1 MSDKTASAPQ
11 QGGNQ
16 TDSRSG
22 EARSVRLE
30 ERHGLFSPLT
40 WRILAVNAL
49 ALFVLVAGILY
60 LGRYKQELIHSELE
74 AMAVQAEMYAAAL
87 STAAVG
93 RGDDATERVK
103 LETAREMVRRLV
115 GITGARARLFGAN
128 GQLIADSRNIQ
139 SFGAGAVQAE
149 ELPAPGDDDE
159 LAEIMRNLT
168 EGVLSLFEGD
178 QPLPLY
184 VDPPIAS
191 ASDYPE
197 VRAALAG
204 YSRGVVRVDGRGRRV
219 LSVSVPVQRFKQV
232 LASIMLTKNG
242 DTIESALHAVRL
254 DILKIF
260 VFAFGITVLLSIY
273 LAGVITRPLNR
284 LARAAERVRR
294 SKNRQFTIP
303 DLTDRN
309 DEIGDLSGTLR
320 DMTETLWDRMDAIE
334 RFAADV
340 AHEIKNPLTSLRSA
354 VETATRLKDAERQ
367 RRLMEIIAEDVQ
379 RLDRLISD
387 ISDYSRMD
395 AELSRAESEE
405 VDLRVLLQTLSELY
419 NAGGDGPQVK
429 VTAPENLVV
438 PALESRLVQV
448 FRNLISNA
456 LTFSPE
462 HGEVRVRAWRDKN
475 QAVITIEDDGP
486 GIPAGKE
493 EAIFNRFYT
502 ERPSSE
508 KFGQHSGLG
517 LSISQRIVAAHNGH
531 LSASNRTLD
540 GEVKGA
546 VFTVRL
552 PLETSGR

>member
-1 MSDKTASAPQ
+1 MSDFAAEDNDDQTTVQHETRTA
-11 QGGNQ
+11 
-16 TDSRSG
+16 RI
-22 EARSVRLE
+22 E

-87 STAAVG
+87 STSAVSS
-93 RGDDATERVK
+93 GDDATNQVK
-103 LETAREMVRRLV
+103 LEVAREMVRRLV
-115 GITGARARLFGAN
+115 GITGARTRLFAVN
-128 GQLIADSRNIQ
+128 GNLIADSRNIK
-139 SFGAGAVQAE
+139 SFGAGTIQAE
-149 ELPAPGDDDE
+149 ELPAPGDDDFF
-159 LAEIMRNLT
+159 AEVMRNLT
-168 EGVLSLFEGD
+168 DGLLALFEGD

-184 VDPPIAS
+184 VDPPVAS
-191 ASDYPE
+191 AADYPE

-204 YSRGVVRVDGRGRRV
+204 YSRGVVRVDGQGRRV
-219 LSVSVPVQRFKQV
+219 LSVSVPVARFKQV
-232 LASIMLTKNG
+232 LASVMMTKSG
-242 DTIESALHAVRL
+242 DTIETALHAVRL

-294 SKNRQFTIP
+294 SKNRQFAIP
-303 DLTDRN
+303 DLSDRN
-309 DEIGDLSGTLR
+309 DEIGDLSTTLR

-354 VETATRLKDAERQ
+354 VETATRLKDPERQ

-395 AELSRAESEE
+395 AELSRTESEE
-405 VDLRVLLQTLSELY
+405 VDLRPLLQTMGELY
-419 NAGGDGPQVK
+419 NANPDGPRIK
-429 VTAPENLVV
+429 VAVPENLVV
-438 PALESRLVQV
+438 PALESRLTQV

-456 LTFSPE
+456 ITFTPE
-462 HGEVRVRAWRDKN
+462 GGEVRVRAWRDKN
-475 QAVITIEDDGP
+475 QAIITIEDDGP
-486 GIPAGKE
+486 GIPSGKE

-502 ERPSSE
+502 ERPSTE

-517 LSISQRIVAAHNGH
+517 LSISKRIMSAHNGE
-531 LSASNRTLD
+531 LSAQNRVLND
-540 GEVKGA
+540 EVKGA
-546 VFTVRL
+546 VFTIRL
-552 PLETSGR
+552 PLD

>member
-1 MSDKTASAPQ
+1 MSDLGTGDHDQNASASE
-11 QGGNQ
+11 
-16 TDSRSG
+16 TRTT
-22 EARSVRLE
+22 RIE

-87 STAAVG
+87 STSAVSS
-93 RGDDATERVK
+93 GDDATNRVK
-103 LETAREMVRRLV
+103 IEVAREMVRRLV
-115 GITGARARLFGAN
+115 GITGARTRLFATN
-128 GQLIADSRNIQ
+128 GSLLADSRNIQ
-139 SFGAGAVQAE
+139 SLGAGTIQAE
-149 ELPAPGDDDE
+149 ELPAPGEEDAF
-159 LAEIMRNLT
+159 AEIMRQLT
-168 EGVLSLFEGD
+168 DGILTLFEGE

-184 VDPPIAS
+184 VDPPVAS
-191 ASDYPE
+191 AADYPE

-204 YSRGVVRVDGRGRRV
+204 YSRGVVRVDSQGRRV
-219 LSVSVPVQRFKQV
+219 LSVSVPVARFKQV
-232 LASIMLTKNG
+232 LASVMLTKSG
-242 DTIESALHAVRL
+242 EPIEKALHAVRL

-294 SKNRQFTIP
+294 SKNRQFAIP
-303 DLTDRN
+303 DLSDRR
-309 DEIGDLSGTLR
+309 DEIGDLSTTLR

-354 VETATRLKDAERQ
+354 VETATRLKDPERQ

-405 VDLRVLLQTLSELY
+405 VNLGVLLTTLGELY
-419 NAGGDGPQVK
+419 NADVDGPPVRVK
-429 VTAPENLVV
+429 VPDTLNV
-438 PALESRLVQV
+438 PALESRLTQV

-456 LTFSPE
+456 ITFTPE
-462 HGEVRVRAWRDKN
+462 GGEVRVKAWCDKN
-475 QAVITIEDDGP
+475 WAVITIEDDGP
-486 GIPAGKE
+486 GIPPGKE

-502 ERPSSE
+502 ERPATE

-517 LSISQRIVAAHNGH
+517 LSISKRIIAAHNGE
-531 LSASNRTLD
+531 LSAQNRMVD

-546 VFTVRL
+546 IFTIRL
-552 PLETSGR
+552 PLD

>member
-1 MSDKTASAPQ
+1 MSDLPASAEQQSVPQ
-11 QGGNQ
+11 HE
-16 TDSRSG
+16 TRV
-22 EARSVRLE
+22 ARIE

-40 WRILAVNAL
+40 WRLLAVNAL
-49 ALFVLVAGILY
+49 ARVVLGAGIRY

-87 STAAVG
+87 STSAVG
-93 RGDDATERVK
+93 QGDDATNRVK
-103 LETAREMVRRLV
+103 LEVAREMVRRLV

-128 GQLIADSRNIQ
+128 GQLIADSRNVRT
-139 SFGAGAVQAE
+139 FGSGAVQAE
-149 ELPAPGDDDE
+149 ELPAPGEDDQ
-159 LAEIMRNLT
+159 LAEIMRKLT
-168 EGVLSLFEGD
+168 EGILSLFEGE

-184 VDPPIAS
+184 VDPPVAS

-204 YSRGVVRVDGRGRRV
+204 YSRGVVRVDSQGRRV

-242 DTIESALHAVRL
+242 DAIENALHAVRL

-303 DLTDRN
+303 DLSDRR
-309 DEIGDLSGTLR
+309 DEIGDLSTTLR

-354 VETATRLKDAERQ
+354 VETATRLKDPERQ

-395 AELSRAESEE
+395 AELSRAETEE
-405 VDLRVLLQTLSELY
+405 VDLRVLLQTLCELY
-419 NAGGDGPQVK
+419 NADADGPPVK
-429 VTAPENLVV
+429 VSVPENLIV

-456 LTFSPE
+456 ITFTPE
-462 HGEVRVRAWRDKN
+462 GGSVRVRAWRDKD
-475 QAVITIEDDGP
+475 QAVVTVEDDGP
-486 GIPAGKE
+486 GIPPGKE

-502 ERPSSE
+502 ERPSGE

-517 LSISQRIVAAHNGH
+517 LSISKRIAGAHNGD
-531 LSASNRTLD
+531 LTATNRILD

-546 VFTVRL
+546 IFTLRL
-552 PLETSGR
+552 PLEEGA

>member
-1 MSDKTASAPQ
+1 MSDLGTGDHDQNASASE
-11 QGGNQ
+11 
-16 TDSRSG
+16 TRTT
-22 EARSVRLE
+22 RIE

-87 STAAVG
+87 STSAVSS
-93 RGDDATERVK
+93 GDDATNRVK
-103 LETAREMVRRLV
+103 IEVAREMVRRLV
-115 GITGARARLFGAN
+115 GITGARTRLFATN
-128 GQLIADSRNIQ
+128 GSLLADSRNIQ
-139 SFGAGAVQAE
+139 SLGAGTIQAE
-149 ELPAPGDDDE
+149 ELPAPGEEDAF
-159 LAEIMRNLT
+159 AEIMRQLT
-168 EGVLSLFEGD
+168 DGILTLFEGE

-184 VDPPIAS
+184 VDPPVAS
-191 ASDYPE
+191 AADYPE

-204 YSRGVVRVDGRGRRV
+204 YSRGVVRVDSQGRRV
-219 LSVSVPVQRFKQV
+219 LSVSVPVARFKQV
-232 LASIMLTKNG
+232 LASVMLTKSG
-242 DTIESALHAVRL
+242 EPIEKALHAVRL

-294 SKNRQFTIP
+294 SKNRQFAIP
-303 DLTDRN
+303 DLSDRR
-309 DEIGDLSGTLR
+309 DEIGDLSTTLR

-354 VETATRLKDAERQ
+354 VETATRLKDPERQ

-405 VDLRVLLQTLSELY
+405 VNLGVLLTTLGELY
-419 NAGGDGPQVK
+419 NADVDGPPVRVK
-429 VTAPENLVV
+429 VPDTLNV
-438 PALESRLVQV
+438 PALESRLTQV

-456 LTFSPE
+456 ITFTPE
-462 HGEVRVRAWRDKN
+462 GGEVRVNAWCDKN
-475 QAVITIEDDGP
+475 WAVITIEDDGP
-486 GIPAGKE
+486 GIPPGKE

-502 ERPSSE
+502 ERPATE

-517 LSISQRIVAAHNGH
+517 LSISKRIIAAHNGE
-531 LSASNRTLD
+531 LSAQNRMVD
-540 GEVKGA
+540 GAVKGA
-546 VFTVRL
+546 IFTIRL
-552 PLETSGR
+552 PLD

>member
-1 MSDKTASAPQ
+1 MSDLPASAEQQSVPQ
-11 QGGNQ
+11 HE
-16 TDSRSG
+16 TRV
-22 EARSVRLE
+22 ARIE

-87 STAAVG
+87 STSAVG
-93 RGDDATERVK
+93 QGDDATNRVK
-103 LETAREMVRRLV
+103 LEVAREMVRRLV

-128 GQLIADSRNIQ
+128 GQLIADSRNVRT
-139 SFGAGAVQAE
+139 FGSGAVQAE
-149 ELPAPGDDDE
+149 ELPAPGEDDQ
-159 LAEIMRNLT
+159 LAEIMRKLT
-168 EGVLSLFEGD
+168 EGILSLFEGE

-184 VDPPIAS
+184 VDPPVAS

-204 YSRGVVRVDGRGRRV
+204 YSRGVVRVDSQGRRV

-242 DTIESALHAVRL
+242 DAIENALHAVRL

-303 DLTDRN
+303 DLSDRR
-309 DEIGDLSGTLR
+309 DEIGDLSTTLR

-354 VETATRLKDAERQ
+354 VETATRLKDPERQ

-395 AELSRAESEE
+395 AELSRAETEE
-405 VDLRVLLQTLSELY
+405 VDLRVLLQTLCELY
-419 NAGGDGPQVK
+419 NADADGPPVK
-429 VTAPENLVV
+429 ASVPENLIV

-456 LTFSPE
+456 ITFTPE
-462 HGEVRVRAWRDKN
+462 GGSVQVRAWRDKD
-475 QAVITIEDDGP
+475 QAVVTVEDDGP
-486 GIPAGKE
+486 GIPPGKE

-502 ERPSSE
+502 ERPSGE

-517 LSISQRIVAAHNGH
+517 LSISKRIAGAHNGD
-531 LSASNRTLD
+531 LTATNRILD

-546 VFTVRL
+546 IFTLRL
-552 PLETSGR
+552 PLEEGV

>member
-1 MSDKTASAPQ
+1 MSDLPASAKQQSAPQ
-11 QGGNQ
+11 HE
-16 TDSRSG
+16 TRA
-22 EARSVRLE
+22 ARIE

-87 STAAVG
+87 STSAVG
-93 RGDDATERVK
+93 QGDDATNRVK
-103 LETAREMVRRLV
+103 LEVAREMVRRLV

-128 GQLIADSRNIQ
+128 GQLIADSRNIR

-159 LAEIMRNLT
+159 LAEIMRSLT
-168 EGVLSLFEGD
+168 EGVLSLFEGE

-184 VDPPIAS
+184 IDPPVAS
-191 ASDYPE
+191 AADYPE

-204 YSRGVVRVDGRGRRV
+204 YSRGVVRIDSQGRRV

-242 DTIESALHAVRL
+242 DAIESALHAVRL

-303 DLTDRN
+303 DLSDRH
-309 DEIGDLSGTLR
+309 DEIGDLSTTLR

-354 VETATRLKDAERQ
+354 VETATRLKDPERQ

-379 RLDRLISD
+379 RMDRLISD

-395 AELSRAESEE
+395 AELSRAETEE
-405 VDLRVLLQTLSELY
+405 VDLRALLQTLCELY
-419 NAGGDGPQVK
+419 NADASGPRIK
-429 VTAPENLVV
+429 VSVPENLIV
-438 PALESRLVQV
+438 PALESRLAQV

-456 LTFSPE
+456 ITFTPD
-462 HGEVRVRAWRDKN
+462 GGTVRVRAWRDRDE
-475 QAVITIEDDGP
+475 AVVTVEDDGP
-486 GIPAGKE
+486 GIPPGKE

-502 ERPSSE
+502 ERPSGE

-517 LSISQRIVAAHNGH
+517 LSISKRIASAHNGD
-531 LSASNRTLD
+531 LTASNRILD
-540 GEVKGA
+540 DEVKGA
-546 VFTVRL
+546 MFTLRL
-552 PLETSGR
+552 PLEDGV

>member
-1 MSDKTASAPQ
+1 MSEYPASGTPP
-11 QGGNQ
+11 G
-16 TDSRSG
+16 SG
-22 EARSVRLE
+22 PSEYRAGRLE

-87 STAAVG
+87 STSAVG
-93 RGDDATERVK
+93 PGDDATERVK
-103 LETAREMVRRLV
+103 LEVAREMVRRLV
-115 GITGARARLFGAN
+115 GITGARTRLFAAN
-128 GQLIADSRNIQ
+128 GQLIADSRNIR

-149 ELPAPGDDDE
+149 DLPPPGEEDRF
-159 LAEIMRNLT
+159 AEIMRYLT
-168 EGVLSLFEGD
+168 EGLLTLFEGE

-184 VDPPIAS
+184 IDPPIAS
-191 ASDYPE
+191 AADYPE
-197 VRAALAG
+197 VRAALGG
-204 YSRGVVRVDGRGRRV
+204 YSRGVVRVDPQGKRV
-219 LSVSVPVQRFKQV
+219 LSVAVPVQRFKRV
-232 LASIMLTKNG
+232 LASVMLTKTG
-242 DTIESALHAVRL
+242 DQIETALQAVRL

-354 VETATRLKDAERQ
+354 VETAVRLKDPERQ
-367 RRLMEIIAEDVQ
+367 RRLMEVIAEDVQ
-379 RLDRLISD
+379 RMDRLISD

-395 AELSRAESEE
+395 AELSRAESEN
-405 VDLRVLLQTLSELY
+405 VDLRSLLQTLSELY
-419 NAGGDGPQVK
+419 NVTDGGASVTVK
-429 VTAPENLVV
+429 APENLMV

-456 LTFSPE
+456 ITFSPPG
-462 HGEVRVRAWRDKN
+462 GEVRVRAWRDKN
-475 QAVITIEDDGP
+475 EAVITIEDDGP
-486 GIPAGKE
+486 GIPPGKE
-493 EAIFNRFYT
+493 SAVFDRFYT
-502 ERPSSE
+502 ERPQGE

-517 LSISQRIVAAHNGH
+517 LSISQRIVAAHNGE
-531 LSASNRTLD
+531 LTASNRMVDGKVAGACFTL
-540 GEVKGA
+540 
-546 VFTVRL
+546 RL
-552 PLETSGR
+552 PLQV

>member
-1 MSDKTASAPQ
+1 MSDFAAEDNDDQTTVQHETRTA
-11 QGGNQ
+11 
-16 TDSRSG
+16 RI
-22 EARSVRLE
+22 E

-60 LGRYKQELIHSELE
+60 LGRYKQELIYSELE

-87 STAAVG
+87 STSAVSS
-93 RGDDATERVK
+93 GDDATNQVK
-103 LETAREMVRRLV
+103 LEVAREMVRRLV
-115 GITGARARLFGAN
+115 GITGARTRLFAVN
-128 GQLIADSRNIQ
+128 GNLIADSRNIK
-139 SFGAGAVQAE
+139 SFGAGTIQAE
-149 ELPAPGDDDE
+149 ELPAPGDDDFF
-159 LAEIMRNLT
+159 AEVMRNLT
-168 EGVLSLFEGD
+168 DGLLALFEGD

-184 VDPPIAS
+184 VDPPVAS
-191 ASDYPE
+191 AADYPE

-204 YSRGVVRVDGRGRRV
+204 YSRGVVRVDGQGRRV
-219 LSVSVPVQRFKQV
+219 LSVSVPVARFKQV
-232 LASIMLTKNG
+232 LASVMMTKSG
-242 DTIESALHAVRL
+242 DTIETALHAVRL

-294 SKNRQFTIP
+294 SKNRQFAIP
-303 DLTDRN
+303 DLSDRN
-309 DEIGDLSGTLR
+309 DEIGDLSTTLR

-354 VETATRLKDAERQ
+354 VETATRLKDPERQ

-395 AELSRAESEE
+395 AELSRTESEE
-405 VDLRVLLQTLSELY
+405 VDLRPLLQTMGELY
-419 NAGGDGPQVK
+419 NANPDGPRIK
-429 VTAPENLVV
+429 VAVPENLIV
-438 PALESRLVQV
+438 PALESRLTQV

-456 LTFSPE
+456 ITFTPE
-462 HGEVRVRAWRDKN
+462 GGEVRVRAWRDKN
-475 QAVITIEDDGP
+475 QAIITIEDDGP
-486 GIPAGKE
+486 GIPPGKE

-502 ERPSSE
+502 ERPSTE

-517 LSISQRIVAAHNGH
+517 LSISKRIMSAHNGE
-531 LSASNRTLD
+531 LSAQNRVLND
-540 GEVKGA
+540 EVKGA
-546 VFTVRL
+546 VFTIRL
-552 PLETSGR
+552 PLD

>member
-1 MSDKTASAPQ
+1 MSDLPASAEQQSVPQ
-11 QGGNQ
+11 HE
-16 TDSRSG
+16 TRV
-22 EARSVRLE
+22 ARIE

-87 STAAVG
+87 STSAVG
-93 RGDDATERVK
+93 QGDDATNRVK
-103 LETAREMVRRLV
+103 LEVAREMVRRLV

-128 GQLIADSRNIQ
+128 GQLIADSRNVRT
-139 SFGAGAVQAE
+139 FGSGAVQAE
-149 ELPAPGDDDE
+149 ELPAPGEDDQ
-159 LAEIMRNLT
+159 LAEIMRKLT
-168 EGVLSLFEGD
+168 EGILSLFEGE

-184 VDPPIAS
+184 VDPPVAS

-204 YSRGVVRVDGRGRRV
+204 YSRGVVRVDSQGRRV

-242 DTIESALHAVRL
+242 DAIENALHAVRL

-303 DLTDRN
+303 DLSDRR
-309 DEIGDLSGTLR
+309 DEIGDLSTTLR

-354 VETATRLKDAERQ
+354 VETATRLKDPERQ

-395 AELSRAESEE
+395 SELSRAETEE
-405 VDLRVLLQTLSELY
+405 VDLRVLLQTLCELY
-419 NAGGDGPQVK
+419 NADADGPPVK
-429 VTAPENLVV
+429 ASVPENLIV

-456 LTFSPE
+456 ITFTPE
-462 HGEVRVRAWRDKN
+462 GGSVRVRAWRDKD
-475 QAVITIEDDGP
+475 QAVVTVEDDGP
-486 GIPAGKE
+486 GIPPGKE

-502 ERPSSE
+502 ERPSGE

-517 LSISQRIVAAHNGH
+517 LSISKRIAGAHNGD
-531 LSASNRTLD
+531 LTATNRILD

-546 VFTVRL
+546 IFTLRL
-552 PLETSGR
+552 PLEEGA

>member
-1 MSDKTASAPQ
+1 MSDFAAEDNDDQTTVQHETRTA
-11 QGGNQ
+11 
-16 TDSRSG
+16 RI
-22 EARSVRLE
+22 E

-87 STAAVG
+87 STSAVSS
-93 RGDDATERVK
+93 GDDATNQVK
-103 LETAREMVRRLV
+103 LEVAREMVRRLV
-115 GITGARARLFGAN
+115 GITGARTRLFAVN
-128 GQLIADSRNIQ
+128 GNLIADSRNIK
-139 SFGAGAVQAE
+139 SFGAGTIQAE
-149 ELPAPGDDDE
+149 ELPAPGEDDFF
-159 LAEIMRNLT
+159 AEVMRNLT
-168 EGVLSLFEGD
+168 DGLLALFEGD

-184 VDPPIAS
+184 VDPPVAS
-191 ASDYPE
+191 AADYPE

-204 YSRGVVRVDGRGRRV
+204 YSRGVVRVDGQGRRV
-219 LSVSVPVQRFKQV
+219 LSVSVPVARFKQV
-232 LASIMLTKNG
+232 LASVMMTKSG
-242 DTIESALHAVRL
+242 DTIETALHAVRL

-294 SKNRQFTIP
+294 SKNRQFAIP
-303 DLTDRN
+303 DLSDRN
-309 DEIGDLSGTLR
+309 DEIGDLSTTLR

-354 VETATRLKDAERQ
+354 VETATRLKDPERQ

-395 AELSRAESEE
+395 AELSRTESEE
-405 VDLRVLLQTLSELY
+405 VDLRPLLQTMGELY
-419 NAGGDGPQVK
+419 NANPDGPRIK
-429 VTAPENLVV
+429 VAVPENLVV
-438 PALESRLVQV
+438 PALESRLTQV

-456 LTFSPE
+456 ITFTPE
-462 HGEVRVRAWRDKN
+462 GGEVRVRAWRDKN
-475 QAVITIEDDGP
+475 QAIITIEDDGP
-486 GIPAGKE
+486 GIPPGKE

-502 ERPSSE
+502 ERPSTE

-517 LSISQRIVAAHNGH
+517 LSISKRIMSAHNGE
-531 LSASNRTLD
+531 LSAQNRVLND
-540 GEVKGA
+540 EVKGA
-546 VFTVRL
+546 VFTIRL
-552 PLETSGR
+552 PLD

>member
-1 MSDKTASAPQ
+1 
-11 QGGNQ
+11 
-16 TDSRSG
+16 
-22 EARSVRLE
+22 
-30 ERHGLFSPLT
+30 
-40 WRILAVNAL
+40 
-49 ALFVLVAGILY
+49 
-60 LGRYKQELIHSELE
+60 
-74 AMAVQAEMYAAAL
+74 L
-87 STAAVG
+87 STSAVG
-93 RGDDATERVK
+93 QGDDATNRVK
-103 LETAREMVRRLV
+103 LEVAREMVRRLV

-128 GQLIADSRNIQ
+128 GQLIADSRNVRT
-139 SFGAGAVQAE
+139 FGSGAVQAE
-149 ELPAPGDDDE
+149 ELPAPGEDDQ
-159 LAEIMRNLT
+159 LAEIMRKLT
-168 EGVLSLFEGD
+168 EGILSLFEGE

-184 VDPPIAS
+184 VDPPVAS

-204 YSRGVVRVDGRGRRV
+204 YSRGVVRVDSQGRRV

-242 DTIESALHAVRL
+242 DAIENALHAVRL

-303 DLTDRN
+303 DLSDRR
-309 DEIGDLSGTLR
+309 DEIGDLSTTLR

-354 VETATRLKDAERQ
+354 VETATRLKDPERQ

-395 AELSRAESEE
+395 AELSRAETEE
-405 VDLRVLLQTLSELY
+405 VDLRVLLQTLCELY
-419 NAGGDGPQVK
+419 NADADGPPVK
-429 VTAPENLVV
+429 ASVPENLIV

-456 LTFSPE
+456 ITFTPE
-462 HGEVRVRAWRDKN
+462 GGSVRVRAWRDKD
-475 QAVITIEDDGP
+475 QAVVTVEDDGP
-486 GIPAGKE
+486 GIPPGKE

-502 ERPSSE
+502 ERPSGE

-517 LSISQRIVAAHNGH
+517 LSISKRIAGAHNGD
-531 LSASNRTLD
+531 LTATNRILD

-546 VFTVRL
+546 IFTLRL
-552 PLETSGR
+552 PLEEGA

>member
-1 MSDKTASAPQ
+1 MSDFAAEDNDDQTTVQHETRTA
-11 QGGNQ
+11 
-16 TDSRSG
+16 RI
-22 EARSVRLE
+22 E

-87 STAAVG
+87 STSAVSS
-93 RGDDATERVK
+93 GDDATNQVK
-103 LETAREMVRRLV
+103 LEVAREMVRRLV
-115 GITGARARLFGAN
+115 GITGARTRLFAVN
-128 GQLIADSRNIQ
+128 GNLIADSRNIK
-139 SFGAGAVQAE
+139 SFGAGTIQAE
-149 ELPAPGDDDE
+149 ELPAPGEDDFF
-159 LAEIMRNLT
+159 AEVMRNLT
-168 EGVLSLFEGD
+168 DGLLALFEGD

-184 VDPPIAS
+184 VDPPVAS
-191 ASDYPE
+191 AADYPE

-204 YSRGVVRVDGRGRRV
+204 YSRGVVRVDGQGRRV
-219 LSVSVPVQRFKQV
+219 LSVSVPVARFKQV
-232 LASIMLTKNG
+232 LASVMMTKSG
-242 DTIESALHAVRL
+242 DTIETALHAVRL

-294 SKNRQFTIP
+294 SKNRQFAIP
-303 DLTDRN
+303 DLSDRN
-309 DEIGDLSGTLR
+309 DEIGDLSTTLR

-354 VETATRLKDAERQ
+354 VETATRLKDPERQ

-395 AELSRAESEE
+395 AELSRTESEE
-405 VDLRVLLQTLSELY
+405 VDLRPLLQTMGELY
-419 NAGGDGPQVK
+419 NANPDGPRIK
-429 VTAPENLVV
+429 VAVPENLIV
-438 PALESRLVQV
+438 PALESRLTQV

-456 LTFSPE
+456 ITFTPE
-462 HGEVRVRAWRDKN
+462 GGEVRVRAWRDKN
-475 QAVITIEDDGP
+475 QAIITIEDDGP
-486 GIPAGKE
+486 GIPPGKE

-502 ERPSSE
+502 ERPSTE

-517 LSISQRIVAAHNGH
+517 LSISKRIMSAHNGE
-531 LSASNRTLD
+531 LSAQNRVLND
-540 GEVKGA
+540 EVKGA
-546 VFTVRL
+546 VFTIRL
-552 PLETSGR
+552 PLD

>member
-1 MSDKTASAPQ
+1 MND
-11 QGGNQ
+11 QGADEHDQ
-16 TDSRSG
+16 KAVPS
-22 EARSVRLE
+22 EARAVRIE
-30 ERHGLFSPLT
+30 ERHGLLSPLT

-87 STAAVG
+87 STSAVSS
-93 RGDDATERVK
+93 GDDATNRVK
-103 LETAREMVRRLV
+103 IEVAREMVRRLV
-115 GITGARARLFGAN
+115 GITGARTRLFATN
-128 GQLIADSRNIQ
+128 GSLLADSRNIQ
-139 SFGAGAVQAE
+139 SLGAGTIQAE
-149 ELPAPGDDDE
+149 QLPAPGEEDVF
-159 LAEIMRNLT
+159 AEIMRQLT
-168 EGVLSLFEGD
+168 DGILTLFEGE

-184 VDPPIAS
+184 VDPPVAS
-191 ASDYPE
+191 AADYPE

-204 YSRGVVRVDGRGRRV
+204 YSRGVVRVDSQGRRV
-219 LSVSVPVQRFKQV
+219 LSVSVPVARFKQV
-232 LASIMLTKNG
+232 LASVMLTKSG
-242 DTIESALHAVRL
+242 ESIENALHAVRL

-294 SKNRQFTIP
+294 SKNRQFAIP
-303 DLTDRN
+303 DLSDRR
-309 DEIGDLSGTLR
+309 DEIGDLSTTLR

-354 VETATRLKDAERQ
+354 VETATRLKDPERQ

-405 VDLRVLLQTLSELY
+405 VDLRVLLQTLGELY
-419 NAGGDGPQVK
+419 NADVDGPRIRVS
-429 VTAPENLVV
+429 VPDELNV
-438 PALESRLVQV
+438 PALESRLTQV

-456 LTFSPE
+456 ITFTPPG
-462 HGEVRVRAWRDKN
+462 GEVRIKASGEKSW
-475 QAVITIEDDGP
+475 AVVTIEDDGP
-486 GIPAGKE
+486 GIPPGKE

-502 ERPSSE
+502 ERPSTE

-517 LSISQRIVAAHNGH
+517 LSISKRIISAHNGE
-531 LSASNRTLD
+531 LAAQNRVED
-540 GEVKGA
+540 GAVKGA
-546 VFTVRL
+546 VFTIRL
-552 PLETSGR
+552 PLD

>member
-1 MSDKTASAPQ
+1 MSDLPASVEQHSVPQ
-11 QGGNQ
+11 HEP
-16 TDSRSG
+16 RV
-22 EARSVRLE
+22 ARIE

-87 STAAVG
+87 STSAVG
-93 RGDDATERVK
+93 QGDDATNRVK
-103 LETAREMVRRLV
+103 LEVAREMVRRLV

-128 GQLIADSRNIQ
+128 GELIADSRNVRT
-139 SFGAGAVQAE
+139 FGSGAVQAE
-149 ELPAPGDDDE
+149 ELPVPGEDDQF
-159 LAEIMRNLT
+159 AEIMRSLT
-168 EGVLSLFEGD
+168 EGVLSIFEGE

-184 VDPPIAS
+184 IDPPVAS
-191 ASDYPE
+191 ANDYPE

-204 YSRGVVRVDGRGRRV
+204 YSRGVVRVDSQGGRV

-242 DTIESALHAVRL
+242 DTIENALHAVRL

-303 DLTDRN
+303 DLSDRR
-309 DEIGDLSGTLR
+309 DEIGDLSTTLR

-340 AHEIKNPLTSLRSA
+340 AHELKNPLTSLRSA
-354 VETATRLKDAERQ
+354 VETATRLKDPERQ

-395 AELSRAESEE
+395 AELSRAETEE
-405 VDLRVLLQTLSELY
+405 VDLRVLLQTLCELY
-419 NAGGDGPQVK
+419 NADADGPPVK
-429 VTAPENLVV
+429 ASVPENLIV

-456 LTFSPE
+456 ITFTPE
-462 HGEVRVRAWRDKN
+462 GGSVRVRAWRDKD
-475 QAVITIEDDGP
+475 QAVVTIEDDGP
-486 GIPAGKE
+486 GIPPGKE

-502 ERPSSE
+502 ERPSGE

-517 LSISQRIVAAHNGH
+517 LSISKRIAGAHNGD
-531 LSASNRTLD
+531 LTATNRILN

-546 VFTVRL
+546 IFTLRL
-552 PLETSGR
+552 PLEEGA

>member
-1 MSDKTASAPQ
+1 MSDLPASAEQQSVPQ
-11 QGGNQ
+11 HE
-16 TDSRSG
+16 TRV
-22 EARSVRLE
+22 ARIE

-87 STAAVG
+87 STSAVG
-93 RGDDATERVK
+93 QGDDATNRVK
-103 LETAREMVRRLV
+103 LEVAREMVRRLV

-128 GQLIADSRNIQ
+128 GQLIADSRNVRT
-139 SFGAGAVQAE
+139 FGSGAVQAE
-149 ELPAPGDDDE
+149 ELPAPGEDDQ
-159 LAEIMRNLT
+159 LAEIMRKLT
-168 EGVLSLFEGD
+168 EGILSVFEGE

-184 VDPPIAS
+184 VDPPVAS

-204 YSRGVVRVDGRGRRV
+204 YSRGVVRVDSQGRRV

-242 DTIESALHAVRL
+242 DAIENALHAVRL

-303 DLTDRN
+303 DLSDRR
-309 DEIGDLSGTLR
+309 DEIGDLSTTLR

-354 VETATRLKDAERQ
+354 VETATRLKDPERQ

-395 AELSRAESEE
+395 AELSRAETEE
-405 VDLRVLLQTLSELY
+405 VDLRVLLQTLCELY
-419 NAGGDGPQVK
+419 NADADGPPVK
-429 VTAPENLVV
+429 ASVPENLIV

-456 LTFSPE
+456 ITFTPE
-462 HGEVRVRAWRDKN
+462 GGSVRVRAWRDKD
-475 QAVITIEDDGP
+475 QAVVTVEDDGP
-486 GIPAGKE
+486 GIPPGKE

-502 ERPSSE
+502 ERPSGE

-517 LSISQRIVAAHNGH
+517 LSISKRIAGAHNGD
-531 LSASNRTLD
+531 LTATNRILD

-546 VFTVRL
+546 IFTLRL
-552 PLETSGR
+552 PLEEGA

>member
-1 MSDKTASAPQ
+1 MSDLSAGDQDQTTSQSETRTA
-11 QGGNQ
+11 
-16 TDSRSG
+16 RI
-22 EARSVRLE
+22 E

-87 STAAVG
+87 STSAVSSE
-93 RGDDATERVK
+93 DDATNRVK
-103 LETAREMVRRLV
+103 LEVAREMVRRLV
-115 GITGARARLFGAN
+115 GITGARTRLFATN
-128 GQLIADSRNIQ
+128 GKLMADSRNIQ
-139 SFGAGAVQAE
+139 SFGAGTIQAE
-149 ELPAPGDDDE
+149 DLPAPGDEDAFAD
-159 LAEIMRNLT
+159 IMRTLT
-168 EGVLSLFEGD
+168 DGLLTLFEGE

-184 VDPPIAS
+184 VDPPVAS
-191 ASDYPE
+191 AADYPE

-204 YSRGVVRVDGRGRRV
+204 YSRGVVRVDSQGRRV
-219 LSVSVPVQRFKQV
+219 LSVSVPVARFKQV
-232 LASIMLTKNG
+232 LASVMLTKSG
-242 DTIESALHAVRL
+242 EQIESALHAVRL

-303 DLTDRN
+303 DLSDRR
-309 DEIGDLSGTLR
+309 DEIGDLSTTLR

-354 VETATRLKDAERQ
+354 VETATRLKDPERQ

-395 AELSRAESEE
+395 AELSRAESED
-405 VDLRVLLQTLSELY
+405 VDLRVLLQTLGELY
-419 NAGGDGPQVK
+419 NADPSGPRIK
-429 VTAPENLVV
+429 VSVPEDLHV
-438 PALESRLVQV
+438 PALESRLTQV

-456 LTFSPE
+456 ITFSPE
-462 HGEVRVRAWRDKN
+462 GGEVRVRAWQDKDRV
-475 QAVITIEDDGP
+475 VITIEDDGP
-486 GIPAGKE
+486 GIPPGKE

-502 ERPSSE
+502 ERPATE

-517 LSISQRIVAAHNGH
+517 LSISKRIISAHNGE
-531 LSASNRTLD
+531 LGAQNRLVD

-546 VFTVRL
+546 IFTIHL
-552 PLETSGR
+552 PQK

>member
-1 MSDKTASAPQ
+1 MSDLPASAEQQSVPQ
-11 QGGNQ
+11 HE
-16 TDSRSG
+16 TRV
-22 EARSVRLE
+22 ARIE

-87 STAAVG
+87 STSAVG
-93 RGDDATERVK
+93 QGDDATNRVK
-103 LETAREMVRRLV
+103 LEVAREMVRRLV

-128 GQLIADSRNIQ
+128 GQLIADSRNVRT
-139 SFGAGAVQAE
+139 FGSGAVQAE
-149 ELPAPGDDDE
+149 ELPAPGEDDQ
-159 LAEIMRNLT
+159 LAEIMRKLT
-168 EGVLSLFEGD
+168 EGILSLFEGE

-184 VDPPIAS
+184 VDPPVAS

-204 YSRGVVRVDGRGRRV
+204 YSRGVVRVDSQGRRV

-242 DTIESALHAVRL
+242 DAIENALHAVRL

-284 LARAAERVRR
+284 LARAAERVRG

-303 DLTDRN
+303 DLSDRR
-309 DEIGDLSGTLR
+309 DEIGDLSTTLR

-354 VETATRLKDAERQ
+354 VETATRLKDPERQ

-395 AELSRAESEE
+395 AELSRAETEE
-405 VDLRVLLQTLSELY
+405 VDLRVLLQTLCELY
-419 NAGGDGPQVK
+419 NADADGPPVK
-429 VTAPENLVV
+429 ASVPENLIV

-456 LTFSPE
+456 ITFTPE
-462 HGEVRVRAWRDKN
+462 GGSVRVRAWRDKD
-475 QAVITIEDDGP
+475 QAVVTVEDDGP
-486 GIPAGKE
+486 GIPPGKE

-502 ERPSSE
+502 ERPSGE

-517 LSISQRIVAAHNGH
+517 LSISKRIAGAHNGD
-531 LSASNRTLD
+531 LTATNRILD

-546 VFTVRL
+546 IFTLRL
-552 PLETSGR
+552 PLEEGA

>member
-1 MSDKTASAPQ
+1 MSDFAAEDNDDQTTVQHETRTA
-11 QGGNQ
+11 
-16 TDSRSG
+16 RI
-22 EARSVRLE
+22 E

-87 STAAVG
+87 STSAVSS
-93 RGDDATERVK
+93 GDDATNQVK
-103 LETAREMVRRLV
+103 LEVAREMVRRLV
-115 GITGARARLFGAN
+115 GITGARTRLFAVN
-128 GQLIADSRNIQ
+128 GNLIADSRNIK
-139 SFGAGAVQAE
+139 SFGAGTIQAE
-149 ELPAPGDDDE
+149 ELPAPGDDDFF
-159 LAEIMRNLT
+159 AEVMRNLT
-168 EGVLSLFEGD
+168 DGLLALFEGD

-184 VDPPIAS
+184 VDPPVAS
-191 ASDYPE
+191 AADYPE

-204 YSRGVVRVDGRGRRV
+204 YSRGVVRVDGQGRRV
-219 LSVSVPVQRFKQV
+219 LSVSVPVARFKQV
-232 LASIMLTKNG
+232 LASVMMTKSG
-242 DTIESALHAVRL
+242 DTIETALHAVRL

-294 SKNRQFTIP
+294 SKNRQFAIP
-303 DLTDRN
+303 DLSDRN
-309 DEIGDLSGTLR
+309 DEIGDLSTTLR

-354 VETATRLKDAERQ
+354 VETATRLKDPERQ

-395 AELSRAESEE
+395 AELSRTESEE
-405 VDLRVLLQTLSELY
+405 VDLRPLLQTMGELY
-419 NAGGDGPQVK
+419 NANPDGPRIK
-429 VTAPENLVV
+429 VAVPENLVV
-438 PALESRLVQV
+438 PALESRLTQV

-456 LTFSPE
+456 ITFTPE
-462 HGEVRVRAWRDKN
+462 GGEVRVRAWRDKN
-475 QAVITIEDDGP
+475 QAIITIEDDGP
-486 GIPAGKE
+486 GIPPGKE

-502 ERPSSE
+502 ERPSTE

-517 LSISQRIVAAHNGH
+517 LSISKRIMSAHNGE
-531 LSASNRTLD
+531 LSAQNRVLND
-540 GEVKGA
+540 EVKGA
-546 VFTVRL
+546 VFTIRL
-552 PLETSGR
+552 PLD

>member
-1 MSDKTASAPQ
+1 MSDFAAEDNDDQTTVQHETRTA
-11 QGGNQ
+11 
-16 TDSRSG
+16 RI
-22 EARSVRLE
+22 E

-87 STAAVG
+87 STSAVSS
-93 RGDDATERVK
+93 GDDATNQVK
-103 LETAREMVRRLV
+103 LEVAREMVRRLV
-115 GITGARARLFGAN
+115 GITGARTRLFAVN
-128 GQLIADSRNIQ
+128 GNLIADSRNIK
-139 SFGAGAVQAE
+139 SFGAGTIQAE
-149 ELPAPGDDDE
+149 ELPAPGDDDFF
-159 LAEIMRNLT
+159 AEVMRNLT
-168 EGVLSLFEGD
+168 DGLLALFEGD

-184 VDPPIAS
+184 VDPPVAS
-191 ASDYPE
+191 AADYPE

-204 YSRGVVRVDGRGRRV
+204 YSRGVVRVDGQGRRV
-219 LSVSVPVQRFKQV
+219 LSVSVPVARFKQV
-232 LASIMLTKNG
+232 LASVMMTKSG
-242 DTIESALHAVRL
+242 DTIETALHAVRL

-294 SKNRQFTIP
+294 SKNRQFAIP
-303 DLTDRN
+303 DLSDRN
-309 DEIGDLSGTLR
+309 DEIGDLSTTLR

-354 VETATRLKDAERQ
+354 VETATRLKDPERQ

-395 AELSRAESEE
+395 AELSRTESEE
-405 VDLRVLLQTLSELY
+405 VDLRPLLQTMGELY
-419 NAGGDGPQVK
+419 NANPDGPRIK
-429 VTAPENLVV
+429 VSVPENLVV
-438 PALESRLVQV
+438 PALESRLTQV

-456 LTFSPE
+456 ITFTPE
-462 HGEVRVRAWRDKN
+462 GGEVRVRAWRDKN
-475 QAVITIEDDGP
+475 QAIITIEDDGP
-486 GIPAGKE
+486 GIPSGKE

-502 ERPSSE
+502 ERPSTE

-517 LSISQRIVAAHNGH
+517 LSISKRIMSAHNGE
-531 LSASNRTLD
+531 LSAQNRVLND
-540 GEVKGA
+540 EVKGA
-546 VFTVRL
+546 VFTIRL
-552 PLETSGR
+552 PLD

>member
-1 MSDKTASAPQ
+1 MSDFAAEDNDDQTTVQHETRTA
-11 QGGNQ
+11 
-16 TDSRSG
+16 RI
-22 EARSVRLE
+22 E

-87 STAAVG
+87 STSAVSS
-93 RGDDATERVK
+93 GDDATNQVK
-103 LETAREMVRRLV
+103 LEVAREMVRRLV
-115 GITGARARLFGAN
+115 GITGARTRLFAVN
-128 GQLIADSRNIQ
+128 GNLIADSRNIK
-139 SFGAGAVQAE
+139 SFGAGTIQAE
-149 ELPAPGDDDE
+149 ELPAPGDDDFF
-159 LAEIMRNLT
+159 AEVMRNLT
-168 EGVLSLFEGD
+168 DGLLALFEGD

-184 VDPPIAS
+184 VDPPVAS
-191 ASDYPE
+191 AADYPE

-204 YSRGVVRVDGRGRRV
+204 YSRGVVRVDGQGRRV
-219 LSVSVPVQRFKQV
+219 LSVSVPVARFKQV
-232 LASIMLTKNG
+232 LASVMMTKSG
-242 DTIESALHAVRL
+242 DTIETALHAVRL

-294 SKNRQFTIP
+294 SKNRQFAIP
-303 DLTDRN
+303 DLSDRN
-309 DEIGDLSGTLR
+309 DEIGDLSTTLR

-354 VETATRLKDAERQ
+354 VETATRLKDPERQ

-395 AELSRAESEE
+395 AELSRTESEE
-405 VDLRVLLQTLSELY
+405 VDLRPLLQTMGELY
-419 NAGGDGPQVK
+419 NANPDGPRIK
-429 VTAPENLVV
+429 VAVPENLIV
-438 PALESRLVQV
+438 PALESRLTQV

-456 LTFSPE
+456 ITFTPE
-462 HGEVRVRAWRDKN
+462 GGEVRVRAWRDKN
-475 QAVITIEDDGP
+475 QAIITIEDDGP
-486 GIPAGKE
+486 GIPSGKE

-502 ERPSSE
+502 ERPSTE

-517 LSISQRIVAAHNGH
+517 LSISKRIMSAHNGE
-531 LSASNRTLD
+531 LSAQNRVLND
-540 GEVKGA
+540 EVKGA
-546 VFTVRL
+546 VFTIRL
-552 PLETSGR
+552 PLD

>member
-1 MSDKTASAPQ
+1 MSDFAAEDNDDQTTVQHETRTA
-11 QGGNQ
+11 
-16 TDSRSG
+16 RI
-22 EARSVRLE
+22 E

-87 STAAVG
+87 STSAVSS
-93 RGDDATERVK
+93 GDDATNQVK
-103 LETAREMVRRLV
+103 LEVAREMVRRLV
-115 GITGARARLFGAN
+115 GITGARTRLFAVN
-128 GQLIADSRNIQ
+128 GNLIADSRNIK
-139 SFGAGAVQAE
+139 SFGAGTIQAE
-149 ELPAPGDDDE
+149 ELPAPGEDDFF
-159 LAEIMRNLT
+159 AEVMRNLT
-168 EGVLSLFEGD
+168 DGLLALFEGD

-184 VDPPIAS
+184 VDPPVAS
-191 ASDYPE
+191 AADYPE

-204 YSRGVVRVDGRGRRV
+204 YSRGVVRVDGQGRRV
-219 LSVSVPVQRFKQV
+219 LSVSVPVARFKQV
-232 LASIMLTKNG
+232 LASVMMTKSG
-242 DTIESALHAVRL
+242 DTIETALHAVRL

-294 SKNRQFTIP
+294 SKNRQFAIP
-303 DLTDRN
+303 DLSDRN
-309 DEIGDLSGTLR
+309 DEIGDLSTTLR

-354 VETATRLKDAERQ
+354 VETATRLKDPERQ

-395 AELSRAESEE
+395 AELSRTESEE
-405 VDLRVLLQTLSELY
+405 VDLRPLLQTMGELY
-419 NAGGDGPQVK
+419 NANPDGPRIK
-429 VTAPENLVV
+429 VAVPENLVV
-438 PALESRLVQV
+438 PALESRLTQV

-456 LTFSPE
+456 ITFTPE
-462 HGEVRVRAWRDKN
+462 GGEVRVRAWRDKN
-475 QAVITIEDDGP
+475 QAIITIEDDGP
-486 GIPAGKE
+486 GIPPGKE

-502 ERPSSE
+502 ERPSTE

-517 LSISQRIVAAHNGH
+517 LSISKRIMSAHNGE
-531 LSASNRTLD
+531 LSAQNRVLD
-540 GEVKGA
+540 DEVKGA
-546 VFTVRL
+546 VFTIRL
-552 PLETSGR
+552 PLD

>member
-1 MSDKTASAPQ
+1 MSDLGTGDHDQHTGPSEPR
-11 QGGNQ
+11 
-16 TDSRSG
+16 TTRI
-22 EARSVRLE
+22 E

-87 STAAVG
+87 STSAVSSS
-93 RGDDATERVK
+93 DDATNRVK
-103 LETAREMVRRLV
+103 IEVAREMVRRLV
-115 GITGARARLFGAN
+115 GITGARTRLFATN
-128 GQLIADSRNIQ
+128 GSLLADSRSIQ
-139 SFGAGAVQAE
+139 SLGAGTIQAE
-149 ELPAPGDDDE
+149 QLPPPGEEDAFAD
-159 LAEIMRNLT
+159 IMRKLT
-168 EGVLSLFEGD
+168 DGILTLFEGE

-184 VDPPIAS
+184 VDPPVAS
-191 ASDYPE
+191 AADYPE

-204 YSRGVVRVDGRGRRV
+204 YSRGVVRVDSEGRRV
-219 LSVSVPVQRFKQV
+219 LSVSVPVARFKQV
-232 LASIMLTKNG
+232 LASVMMTKSG
-242 DTIESALHAVRL
+242 ESIENALHAVRL

-294 SKNRQFTIP
+294 SKNRQFAIP
-303 DLTDRN
+303 DLSDRR
-309 DEIGDLSGTLR
+309 DEIGDLSTTLR

-354 VETATRLKDAERQ
+354 VETATRLKDPERQ

-405 VDLRVLLQTLSELY
+405 VDLGVLLYTLGELY
-419 NAGGDGPQVK
+419 NADAEGPPIK
-429 VTAPENLVV
+429 VSVPENLNV
-438 PALESRLVQV
+438 PALESRLTQV

-456 LTFSPE
+456 ITFTPE
-462 HGEVRVRAWRDKN
+462 GGEVRVRAWRDKN
-475 QAVITIEDDGP
+475 WAVITVEDDGP
-486 GIPAGKE
+486 GIPPGKE

-502 ERPSSE
+502 ERPATE

-517 LSISQRIVAAHNGH
+517 LSISKRIIAAHNGE
-531 LSASNRTLD
+531 LSAQNRVVRD
-540 GEVKGA
+540 EVKGA
-546 VFTVRL
+546 VFTIRL
-552 PLETSGR
+552 PLD

>member
-1 MSDKTASAPQ
+1 MSDLSAGDNDQTTGQSETRTA
-11 QGGNQ
+11 
-16 TDSRSG
+16 RI
-22 EARSVRLE
+22 E

-74 AMAVQAEMYAAAL
+74 AMAVQAEMYSAAL
-87 STAAVG
+87 STSAVSS
-93 RGDDATERVK
+93 GDDATNQVK
-103 LETAREMVRRLV
+103 LEVAREMVRRLV
-115 GITGARARLFGAN
+115 GITGARTRLFATN
-128 GQLIADSRNIQ
+128 GKLMADSRNIQ
-139 SFGAGAVQAE
+139 SFGAGTIQAE
-149 ELPAPGDDDE
+149 ELPAPGDEDAFAD
-159 LAEIMRNLT
+159 IMRALT
-168 EGVLSLFEGD
+168 DGLLTLFEGE

-184 VDPPIAS
+184 VDPPVAS
-191 ASDYPE
+191 AADYPE

-204 YSRGVVRVDGRGRRV
+204 YSRGVVRVDSQGRRV
-219 LSVSVPVQRFKQV
+219 LSVSVPVARFKQV
-232 LASIMLTKNG
+232 LASVMLTKNG
-242 DTIESALHAVRL
+242 DAIENALHAVRL

-303 DLTDRN
+303 DLSGRR
-309 DEIGDLSGTLR
+309 DEIGDLSTTLR

-354 VETATRLKDAERQ
+354 VETATRLKDPERQ

-405 VDLRVLLQTLSELY
+405 VDLSILLRTLGELY
-419 NAGGDGPQVK
+419 NADPKGPRIRVS
-429 VTAPENLVV
+429 ASEDLNV
-438 PALESRLVQV
+438 PALESRLTQV

-456 LTFSPE
+456 ITFSPE
-462 HGEVRVRAWRDKN
+462 GGEVRVRAWRDKDW
-475 QAVITIEDDGP
+475 AVITIEDDGP
-486 GIPAGKE
+486 GIPPGKE
-493 EAIFNRFYT
+493 EDIFNRFYT
-502 ERPSSE
+502 ERPASE

-517 LSISQRIVAAHNGH
+517 LSISKRIISAHNGE
-531 LSASNRTLD
+531 LSAQNRTVD
-540 GEVKGA
+540 DAVKGA
-546 VFTVRL
+546 VFTIRL
-552 PLETSGR
+552 PLD

>member
-1 MSDKTASAPQ
+1 MSEHPASGTPP
-11 QGGNQ
+11 G
-16 TDSRSG
+16 SG
-22 EARSVRLE
+22 PSEYRAGRLE

-87 STAAVG
+87 STSAVG
-93 RGDDATERVK
+93 PGDDATERVK
-103 LETAREMVRRLV
+103 LEVAREMVRRLV
-115 GITGARARLFGAN
+115 GITGARTRLFAAN
-128 GQLIADSRNIQ
+128 GQLIADSRNIRA
-139 SFGAGAVQAE
+139 FGAGAVQAE
-149 ELPAPGDDDE
+149 DLPPPGEEDRF
-159 LAEIMRNLT
+159 AEIMRYLT
-168 EGVLSLFEGD
+168 DGLLTLFEGEK
-178 QPLPLY
+178 PLPLY

-191 ASDYPE
+191 AADYPE
-197 VRAALAG
+197 VRAALGG
-204 YSRGVVRVDGRGRRV
+204 YSRGVVRVDPQGQRV
-219 LSVSVPVQRFKQV
+219 LSVAVPVQRFKRV
-232 LASIMLTKNG
+232 LASVMLTKTG
-242 DTIESALHAVRL
+242 DQIETALQAVRL

-354 VETATRLKDAERQ
+354 VETAVRLKDPERQ
-367 RRLMEIIAEDVQ
+367 RRLMEVIAEDVQ
-379 RLDRLISD
+379 RMDRLISD

-395 AELSRAESEE
+395 AELSRAESENA
-405 VDLRVLLQTLSELY
+405 DLRSLLQTLSELY
-419 NAGGDGPQVK
+419 NVTEGGASVTVK
-429 VTAPENLVV
+429 APENLMV

-456 LTFSPE
+456 ITFSPPG
-462 HGEVRVRAWRDKN
+462 GEVRVRAWRDKN
-475 QAVITIEDDGP
+475 EAVITVEDDGP
-486 GIPAGKE
+486 GIPPGKE
-493 EAIFNRFYT
+493 SAVFDRFYT
-502 ERPSSE
+502 ERPQGE

-517 LSISQRIVAAHNGH
+517 LSISQRIVAAHNGE
-531 LSASNRTLD
+531 LTASNRMVDGKVAGACFTL
-540 GEVKGA
+540 
-546 VFTVRL
+546 RL
-552 PLETSGR
+552 PLQV

>member
-1 MSDKTASAPQ
+1 MSDFAAEDNDDQTTVQHETRTA
-11 QGGNQ
+11 
-16 TDSRSG
+16 RI
-22 EARSVRLE
+22 E

-87 STAAVG
+87 STSAVSS
-93 RGDDATERVK
+93 GDDATNQVK
-103 LETAREMVRRLV
+103 LEVAREMVRRLV
-115 GITGARARLFGAN
+115 GITGARTRLFAVN
-128 GQLIADSRNIQ
+128 GNLIADSRNIK
-139 SFGAGAVQAE
+139 SFGAGTIQAE
-149 ELPAPGDDDE
+149 ELPAPGDDDFF
-159 LAEIMRNLT
+159 AEVMRNLT
-168 EGVLSLFEGD
+168 DGLLALFEGD

-184 VDPPIAS
+184 VDPPVAS
-191 ASDYPE
+191 AADYPE

-204 YSRGVVRVDGRGRRV
+204 YSRGVVQVDGQGRRV
-219 LSVSVPVQRFKQV
+219 LSVSVPVARFKQV
-232 LASIMLTKNG
+232 LASVMMTKSG
-242 DTIESALHAVRL
+242 DTIETALHAVRL

-294 SKNRQFTIP
+294 SKNRQFAIP
-303 DLTDRN
+303 DLSDRN
-309 DEIGDLSGTLR
+309 DEIGDLSTTLR

-354 VETATRLKDAERQ
+354 VETATRLKDPERQ

-395 AELSRAESEE
+395 AELSRTESEE
-405 VDLRVLLQTLSELY
+405 VDLRPLLQTMGELY
-419 NAGGDGPQVK
+419 NANPDGPRIK
-429 VTAPENLVV
+429 VAVPENLIV
-438 PALESRLVQV
+438 PALESRLTQV

-456 LTFSPE
+456 ITFTPE
-462 HGEVRVRAWRDKN
+462 GGEVRVRAWRGKN
-475 QAVITIEDDGP
+475 QAIITIEDDGP
-486 GIPAGKE
+486 GIPPGKE

-502 ERPSSE
+502 ERPSTE

-517 LSISQRIVAAHNGH
+517 LSISKRIMSAHNGE
-531 LSASNRTLD
+531 LSAQNRVLND
-540 GEVKGA
+540 EVKGA
-546 VFTVRL
+546 VFTIRL
-552 PLETSGR
+552 PLD

>member
-1 MSDKTASAPQ
+1 MSDFAAEDNDDQTTVQHETRTA
-11 QGGNQ
+11 
-16 TDSRSG
+16 RI
-22 EARSVRLE
+22 E

-87 STAAVG
+87 STSAVSS
-93 RGDDATERVK
+93 GDDATNQVK
-103 LETAREMVRRLV
+103 LEVAREMVRRLV
-115 GITGARARLFGAN
+115 GITGARTRLFAVN
-128 GQLIADSRNIQ
+128 GNLIADSRNIK
-139 SFGAGAVQAE
+139 SFGAGTIQAE
-149 ELPAPGDDDE
+149 ELPAPGDDDFF
-159 LAEIMRNLT
+159 AEVMRNLT
-168 EGVLSLFEGD
+168 DGLLALFEGD

-184 VDPPIAS
+184 VDPPVAS
-191 ASDYPE
+191 AADYPE

-204 YSRGVVRVDGRGRRV
+204 YSRGVVRVDGQGRRV
-219 LSVSVPVQRFKQV
+219 LSVSVPVARFKQV
-232 LASIMLTKNG
+232 LASVMMTKSG
-242 DTIESALHAVRL
+242 DTIETALHAVRL

-294 SKNRQFTIP
+294 SKNRQFAIP
-303 DLTDRN
+303 DLSDRN
-309 DEIGDLSGTLR
+309 DEIGDLSTTLR

-354 VETATRLKDAERQ
+354 VETATRLKDPERQ

-395 AELSRAESEE
+395 AELSRTESEE
-405 VDLRVLLQTLSELY
+405 VDLRPLLQTMGELY
-419 NAGGDGPQVK
+419 NANPDGPRIK
-429 VTAPENLVV
+429 VAVPENLIV
-438 PALESRLVQV
+438 PALESRLTQV

-456 LTFSPE
+456 ITFTPE
-462 HGEVRVRAWRDKN
+462 GGEVRVRAWRDKN
-475 QAVITIEDDGP
+475 QAIITIEDDGP
-486 GIPAGKE
+486 GIPPGKE

-502 ERPSSE
+502 ERPSTE

-517 LSISQRIVAAHNGH
+517 LSISKRIMSAHNGE
-531 LSASNRTLD
+531 LSAQNRVLND
-540 GEVKGA
+540 EVKGA
-546 VFTVRL
+546 VFTIRL
-552 PLETSGR
+552 PLD

>member
-1 MSDKTASAPQ
+1 MSDFAAEDNDDQTTVQHETRTA
-11 QGGNQ
+11 
-16 TDSRSG
+16 RI
-22 EARSVRLE
+22 E

-87 STAAVG
+87 STSAVSS
-93 RGDDATERVK
+93 GDDATNQVK
-103 LETAREMVRRLV
+103 LEVAREMVRRLV
-115 GITGARARLFGAN
+115 GITGARTRLFAVN
-128 GQLIADSRNIQ
+128 GNLIADSRNIK
-139 SFGAGAVQAE
+139 SFGAGTIQAE
-149 ELPAPGDDDE
+149 ELPAPGEDDFF
-159 LAEIMRNLT
+159 AEVMRNLT
-168 EGVLSLFEGD
+168 DGLLALFEGD

-184 VDPPIAS
+184 VDPPVAS
-191 ASDYPE
+191 AADYPE

-204 YSRGVVRVDGRGRRV
+204 YSRGVVRVDGQGRRV
-219 LSVSVPVQRFKQV
+219 LSVSVPVARFKQV
-232 LASIMLTKNG
+232 LASVMMTKSG
-242 DTIESALHAVRL
+242 DTIETALHAVRL

-294 SKNRQFTIP
+294 SKNRQFAIP
-303 DLTDRN
+303 DLSDRN
-309 DEIGDLSGTLR
+309 DEIGDLSTTLR

-354 VETATRLKDAERQ
+354 VETATRLKDPERQ

-395 AELSRAESEE
+395 AELSRTESEE
-405 VDLRVLLQTLSELY
+405 VDLRPLLQTMGELY
-419 NAGGDGPQVK
+419 NANPDGPRIK
-429 VTAPENLVV
+429 VAVPENLIV
-438 PALESRLVQV
+438 PALESRLTQV

-456 LTFSPE
+456 ITFTPE
-462 HGEVRVRAWRDKN
+462 GGEVRVRAWRDKN
-475 QAVITIEDDGP
+475 QAIITIEDDGP
-486 GIPAGKE
+486 GIPPGKE

-502 ERPSSE
+502 ERPSTE

-517 LSISQRIVAAHNGH
+517 LSISKRIMSAHNGE
-531 LSASNRTLD
+531 LSAQNRVLNN
-540 GEVKGA
+540 EVKGA
-546 VFTVRL
+546 VFTIRL
-552 PLETSGR
+552 PLD

>member
-1 MSDKTASAPQ
+1 MSDLGTGDHDQHTGPSEPR
-11 QGGNQ
+11 
-16 TDSRSG
+16 TTRI
-22 EARSVRLE
+22 E

-87 STAAVG
+87 STSAVSSS
-93 RGDDATERVK
+93 DDATNRVK
-103 LETAREMVRRLV
+103 IEVAREMVRRLV
-115 GITGARARLFGAN
+115 GITGARTRLFATN
-128 GQLIADSRNIQ
+128 GSLLADSRSIQ
-139 SFGAGAVQAE
+139 SLGAGTIQAE
-149 ELPAPGDDDE
+149 QLPPPGEEDAFAD
-159 LAEIMRNLT
+159 IMRKLT
-168 EGVLSLFEGD
+168 DGILTLFEGE

-184 VDPPIAS
+184 VDPPVAS
-191 ASDYPE
+191 AADYPE

-204 YSRGVVRVDGRGRRV
+204 YSRGVVRVDSEGRRV
-219 LSVSVPVQRFKQV
+219 LSVSVPVARFKQV
-232 LASIMLTKNG
+232 LASVMMTKSG
-242 DTIESALHAVRL
+242 ESIENALHAVRL

-303 DLTDRN
+303 DLSDRR
-309 DEIGDLSGTLR
+309 DEIGDLSTTLR

-354 VETATRLKDAERQ
+354 VETATRLKDPERQ

-405 VDLRVLLQTLSELY
+405 VDLRVLLQTLGELY
-419 NAGGDGPQVK
+419 NADPSGPRIRVS
-429 VTAPENLVV
+429 VPENLNV
-438 PALESRLVQV
+438 PALESRLTQV

-456 LTFSPE
+456 ITFSPE
-462 HGEVRVRAWRDKN
+462 GGEVRVRAWRDKER
-475 QAVITIEDDGP
+475 AIITIEDDGP
-486 GIPAGKE
+486 GIPPGKE

-502 ERPSSE
+502 ERPATE

-517 LSISQRIVAAHNGH
+517 LSISKRIISAHNGE
-531 LSASNRTLD
+531 LSAQNRVVGD
-540 GEVKGA
+540 EVKGA
-546 VFTVRL
+546 IFTIRL
-552 PLETSGR
+552 PLE

>member
-1 MSDKTASAPQ
+1 MSDFAAEDNDDQTTVQHETRTA
-11 QGGNQ
+11 
-16 TDSRSG
+16 RI
-22 EARSVRLE
+22 E

-87 STAAVG
+87 STSAVSS
-93 RGDDATERVK
+93 GDDATNQVK
-103 LETAREMVRRLV
+103 LEVAREMVRRLV
-115 GITGARARLFGAN
+115 GITGARTRLFAVN
-128 GQLIADSRNIQ
+128 GNLIADSRNIK
-139 SFGAGAVQAE
+139 SFGAGTIQAE
-149 ELPAPGDDDE
+149 ELPAPGEDDFF
-159 LAEIMRNLT
+159 AEIMRNLT
-168 EGVLSLFEGD
+168 DGLLALFEGD

-184 VDPPIAS
+184 VDPPVAS
-191 ASDYPE
+191 AADYPE

-204 YSRGVVRVDGRGRRV
+204 YSRGVVRVDGQGRRV
-219 LSVSVPVQRFKQV
+219 LSVSVPVARFKQV
-232 LASIMLTKNG
+232 LASVMMTKSG
-242 DTIESALHAVRL
+242 DTIETALHAVRL

-294 SKNRQFTIP
+294 SKNRQFAIP
-303 DLTDRN
+303 DLSDRN
-309 DEIGDLSGTLR
+309 DEIGDLSTTLR

-354 VETATRLKDAERQ
+354 VETATRLKDPERQ

-395 AELSRAESEE
+395 AELSRTESEE
-405 VDLRVLLQTLSELY
+405 VDLRPLLQTMGELY
-419 NAGGDGPQVK
+419 NANPDGPRIK
-429 VTAPENLVV
+429 VAVPENLVV
-438 PALESRLVQV
+438 PALESRLTQV

-456 LTFSPE
+456 ITFTPE
-462 HGEVRVRAWRDKN
+462 GGEVRVRAWRDKN
-475 QAVITIEDDGP
+475 QAIITIEDDGP
-486 GIPAGKE
+486 GIPPGKE

-502 ERPSSE
+502 ERPSTE

-517 LSISQRIVAAHNGH
+517 LSISKRIMSAHNGE
-531 LSASNRTLD
+531 LSAQNRVLND
-540 GEVKGA
+540 EVKGA
-546 VFTVRL
+546 VFTIRL
-552 PLETSGR
+552 PLD

>member
-1 MSDKTASAPQ
+1 M
-11 QGGNQ
+11 
-16 TDSRSG
+16 
-22 EARSVRLE
+22 
-30 ERHGLFSPLT
+30 T

-87 STAAVG
+87 STSAVSS
-93 RGDDATERVK
+93 GDDATNQVK
-103 LETAREMVRRLV
+103 LEVAREMVRRLV
-115 GITGARARLFGAN
+115 GITGARTRLFAVN
-128 GQLIADSRNIQ
+128 GNLIADSRNIK
-139 SFGAGAVQAE
+139 SFGAGTIQAE
-149 ELPAPGDDDE
+149 ELPAPGEDDFF
-159 LAEIMRNLT
+159 AEVMRNLT
-168 EGVLSLFEGD
+168 DGLLALFEGD

-184 VDPPIAS
+184 VDPPVAS
-191 ASDYPE
+191 AADYPE

-204 YSRGVVRVDGRGRRV
+204 YSRGVVRVDGQGRRV
-219 LSVSVPVQRFKQV
+219 LSVSVPVARFKQV
-232 LASIMLTKNG
+232 LASVMMTKSG
-242 DTIESALHAVRL
+242 DTIETALHAVRL

-294 SKNRQFTIP
+294 SKNRQFAIP
-303 DLTDRN
+303 DLSDRN
-309 DEIGDLSGTLR
+309 DEIGDLSTTLR

-354 VETATRLKDAERQ
+354 VETATRLKDPERQ

-395 AELSRAESEE
+395 AELSRTESEE
-405 VDLRVLLQTLSELY
+405 VDLRPLLQTMGELY
-419 NAGGDGPQVK
+419 NANPDGPRIK
-429 VTAPENLVV
+429 VAVPENLIV
-438 PALESRLVQV
+438 PALESRLTQV

-456 LTFSPE
+456 ITFTPE
-462 HGEVRVRAWRDKN
+462 GGEVRVRAWRDKN
-475 QAVITIEDDGP
+475 QAIITIEDDGP
-486 GIPAGKE
+486 GIPPGKE

-502 ERPSSE
+502 ERPSTE

-517 LSISQRIVAAHNGH
+517 LSISKRIMSAHNGE
-531 LSASNRTLD
+531 LSAQNRVLNN
-540 GEVKGA
+540 EVKGA
-546 VFTVRL
+546 VFTIRL
-552 PLETSGR
+552 PLD

>member
-1 MSDKTASAPQ
+1 MSDLPASVEQHSVPQ
-11 QGGNQ
+11 HEP
-16 TDSRSG
+16 RV
-22 EARSVRLE
+22 ARIE

-87 STAAVG
+87 STSAVG
-93 RGDDATERVK
+93 QGDDATNRVK
-103 LETAREMVRRLV
+103 LEVAREMVRRLV

-128 GQLIADSRNIQ
+128 GELIADSRNVRT
-139 SFGAGAVQAE
+139 FGSGAVQAE
-149 ELPAPGDDDE
+149 ELPVPGEDDQF
-159 LAEIMRNLT
+159 AEIMRSLT
-168 EGVLSLFEGD
+168 EGVLSIFEGE

-184 VDPPIAS
+184 IDPPVAS
-191 ASDYPE
+191 ANDYPE

-204 YSRGVVRVDGRGRRV
+204 YSRGVVRVDSQGGRV

-242 DTIESALHAVRL
+242 DTIENALHAVRL

-303 DLTDRN
+303 DLSDRR
-309 DEIGDLSGTLR
+309 DEIGDLSTTLR

-354 VETATRLKDAERQ
+354 VETATRLKDPERQ

-395 AELSRAESEE
+395 AELSRAETEE
-405 VDLRVLLQTLSELY
+405 VDLRVLLQTLCELY
-419 NAGGDGPQVK
+419 NADADGPPVK
-429 VTAPENLVV
+429 ASVPENLIV

-456 LTFSPE
+456 ITFTPE
-462 HGEVRVRAWRDKN
+462 GGSVRVRAWRDKD
-475 QAVITIEDDGP
+475 QAVVTIEDDGP
-486 GIPAGKE
+486 GIPPGKE

-502 ERPSSE
+502 ERPSGE

-517 LSISQRIVAAHNGH
+517 LSISKRIAGAHNGD
-531 LSASNRTLD
+531 LTATNRILN

-546 VFTVRL
+546 IFTLRL
-552 PLETSGR
+552 PLEEGA

>member
-1 MSDKTASAPQ
+1 MSDLGTGDHDQNASASE
-11 QGGNQ
+11 
-16 TDSRSG
+16 TRTT
-22 EARSVRLE
+22 RIE

-87 STAAVG
+87 STSAVSS
-93 RGDDATERVK
+93 GDDATNRVK
-103 LETAREMVRRLV
+103 IEVAREMVRRLV
-115 GITGARARLFGAN
+115 GITGARTRLFATN
-128 GQLIADSRNIQ
+128 GSLLADSRNIQ
-139 SFGAGAVQAE
+139 SLGAGTIQAE
-149 ELPAPGDDDE
+149 ELPAPGEEDAF
-159 LAEIMRNLT
+159 AEIMRQLT
-168 EGVLSLFEGD
+168 DGILTLFEGE

-184 VDPPIAS
+184 VDPPVAS
-191 ASDYPE
+191 AADYPE

-204 YSRGVVRVDGRGRRV
+204 YSRGVVRVDSQGRRV
-219 LSVSVPVQRFKQV
+219 LSVSVPVARFKQV
-232 LASIMLTKNG
+232 LASVMLTKSG
-242 DTIESALHAVRL
+242 EPIEKALHAVRL

-294 SKNRQFTIP
+294 SKNRQFAIP
-303 DLTDRN
+303 DLSDRR
-309 DEIGDLSGTLR
+309 DEIGDLSTTLR

-354 VETATRLKDAERQ
+354 VETATRLKDPERQ

-405 VDLRVLLQTLSELY
+405 VNLGVLLTTLGELY
-419 NAGGDGPQVK
+419 NADVDGPPVRVK
-429 VTAPENLVV
+429 VPDTLNV
-438 PALESRLVQV
+438 PALESRLTQV

-456 LTFSPE
+456 ITFTPE
-462 HGEVRVRAWRDKN
+462 GGEVRVKAWCDKN
-475 QAVITIEDDGP
+475 WAVITIEDDGP
-486 GIPAGKE
+486 GIPPGKE

-502 ERPSSE
+502 ERPATE

-517 LSISQRIVAAHNGH
+517 LSISKRIIAAHNGE
-531 LSASNRTLD
+531 LSAQNRLVD
-540 GEVKGA
+540 GDVKGA
-546 VFTVRL
+546 IFTIRL
-552 PLETSGR
+552 PLD

>member
-1 MSDKTASAPQ
+1 MSDLPASAEQQSVPQ
-11 QGGNQ
+11 HEI
-16 TDSRSG
+16 RV
-22 EARSVRLE
+22 ARIE

-87 STAAVG
+87 STSAVG
-93 RGDDATERVK
+93 QGDDATNRVK
-103 LETAREMVRRLV
+103 LEVAREMVRRLV

-128 GQLIADSRNIQ
+128 GQLIADSRNVRT
-139 SFGAGAVQAE
+139 FGTGAVQAE
-149 ELPAPGDDDE
+149 ELPAPGEDDK
-159 LAEIMRNLT
+159 LAEIMRKLT
-168 EGVLSLFEGD
+168 EGVLSIFEGE

-184 VDPPIAS
+184 VDPPVAS

-204 YSRGVVRVDGRGRRV
+204 YSRGVVRVDSQGRRV

-242 DTIESALHAVRL
+242 DAIENALHAVRL

-303 DLTDRN
+303 DLSDRR
-309 DEIGDLSGTLR
+309 DEIGDLSTTLR

-354 VETATRLKDAERQ
+354 VETATRLKYPERQ

-395 AELSRAESEE
+395 AELSRAETEE
-405 VDLRVLLQTLSELY
+405 VDLRVLLQTLCELY
-419 NAGGDGPQVK
+419 NADADGPPVK
-429 VTAPENLVV
+429 ASVPENLIV

-456 LTFSPE
+456 ITFTPE
-462 HGEVRVRAWRDKN
+462 GGSVRVRAWRDKD
-475 QAVITIEDDGP
+475 QAVVTVEDDGP
-486 GIPAGKE
+486 GIPPGKE

-502 ERPSSE
+502 ERPSGE

-517 LSISQRIVAAHNGH
+517 LSISKRIAAAHNGD
-531 LSASNRTLD
+531 LTATNRILN

-546 VFTVRL
+546 IFTLRL
-552 PLETSGR
+552 PLEEGA

>member
-1 MSDKTASAPQ
+1 MSDFAAEDNDDQTTVQHETRTA
-11 QGGNQ
+11 
-16 TDSRSG
+16 RI
-22 EARSVRLE
+22 E

-60 LGRYKQELIHSELE
+60 LGRYKQELIYSELE

-87 STAAVG
+87 STSAVSS
-93 RGDDATERVK
+93 GDDATNQVK
-103 LETAREMVRRLV
+103 LEVAREMVRRLV
-115 GITGARARLFGAN
+115 GITGARTRLFAVN
-128 GQLIADSRNIQ
+128 GNLIADSRNIK
-139 SFGAGAVQAE
+139 SFGAGTIQAE
-149 ELPAPGDDDE
+149 ELPAPGDDDFF
-159 LAEIMRNLT
+159 AEVMRNLT
-168 EGVLSLFEGD
+168 DGLLALFEGD

-184 VDPPIAS
+184 VEPPVAS
-191 ASDYPE
+191 AADYPE

-204 YSRGVVRVDGRGRRV
+204 YSRGVVRVDGQGRRV
-219 LSVSVPVQRFKQV
+219 LSVSVPVARFKQV
-232 LASIMLTKNG
+232 LASVMMTKSG
-242 DTIESALHAVRL
+242 DTIETALHAVRL

-294 SKNRQFTIP
+294 SKNRQFAIP
-303 DLTDRN
+303 DLSDRN
-309 DEIGDLSGTLR
+309 DEIGDLSTTLR

-354 VETATRLKDAERQ
+354 VETATRLKDPERQ

-395 AELSRAESEE
+395 AELSRTESEE
-405 VDLRVLLQTLSELY
+405 VDLRPLLQTMGELY
-419 NAGGDGPQVK
+419 NANPDGPRIK
-429 VTAPENLVV
+429 VAVPENLIV
-438 PALESRLVQV
+438 PALESRLTQV

-456 LTFSPE
+456 ITFTPE
-462 HGEVRVRAWRDKN
+462 GGEVRVRAWRDKN
-475 QAVITIEDDGP
+475 QAIITIEDDGP
-486 GIPAGKE
+486 GIPPGKE

-502 ERPSSE
+502 ERPSTE

-517 LSISQRIVAAHNGH
+517 LSISKRIMSAHNGE
-531 LSASNRTLD
+531 LSAQNRVLND
-540 GEVKGA
+540 EVKGA
-546 VFTVRL
+546 VFTIRL
-552 PLETSGR
+552 PLD

>member
-1 MSDKTASAPQ
+1 MSDLPASAEQQSVPQ
-11 QGGNQ
+11 HE
-16 TDSRSG
+16 TRV
-22 EARSVRLE
+22 ARIE

-87 STAAVG
+87 STSAVG
-93 RGDDATERVK
+93 QGDDATNRVK
-103 LETAREMVRRLV
+103 LEVAREMVRRLV

-128 GQLIADSRNIQ
+128 GQLIADSRNVRT
-139 SFGAGAVQAE
+139 FGSGAVQAE
-149 ELPAPGDDDE
+149 ELPAPGEDDQ
-159 LAEIMRNLT
+159 LAEIMRKLT
-168 EGVLSLFEGD
+168 EGILSVFEGE

-184 VDPPIAS
+184 VDPPVAS

-204 YSRGVVRVDGRGRRV
+204 YSRGVVRVDSQGRRV

-242 DTIESALHAVRL
+242 DAIENALHAVRL

-303 DLTDRN
+303 DLSDRR
-309 DEIGDLSGTLR
+309 DEIGDLSTTLR

-354 VETATRLKDAERQ
+354 VETATRLKDPERQ

-395 AELSRAESEE
+395 AELSRAETEE
-405 VDLRVLLQTLSELY
+405 VDLRVLLQTLCELY
-419 NAGGDGPQVK
+419 NADADGPPVK
-429 VTAPENLVV
+429 ASVPENLIV

-456 LTFSPE
+456 ITFTPE
-462 HGEVRVRAWRDKN
+462 GGSVRVRAWRDKD
-475 QAVITIEDDGP
+475 QAVVTVEDDGP
-486 GIPAGKE
+486 GIPPGKE

-502 ERPSSE
+502 ERPSGE

-517 LSISQRIVAAHNGH
+517 LSISKRIAGAHNGD
-531 LSASNRTLD
+531 LTATNRILD

-546 VFTVRL
+546 IFTLRL
-552 PLETSGR
+552 PLEEGV